1 MCHCHGEVLRNSIF
15 KIPKFS
21 TLGIQSSDCTNT
33 QTELSYDNRSLMIQ
47 SLERMK
53 DRSRDTEVE
62 IQIQRIQSLVNTNEV
77 VTNKLYGFTP
87 DGVVN
92 S

>member
-1 MCHCHGEVLRNSIF
+1 
-15 KIPKFS
+15 
-21 TLGIQSSDCTNT
+21 
-33 QTELSYDNRSLMIQ
+33 MIQ

-77 VTNKLYGFTP
+77 VKNKLYGFTP